1 MKNARPVSVM
11 LVATISGAVHGAI
24 AVLVVPMLSFLYLVG
39 NSASAQSGRIAEF
52 GMTVAV
58 LAPLAWAAV
67 GFGMGALMSFMFN
80 LFVNQENRKPRV
92 VVEETPGIRAAAVG
106 EVA

>member
-1 MKNARPVSVM
+1 M
-11 LVATISGAVHGAI
+11 LVATVSGAVHGAI
-24 AVLVVPMLSFLYLVG
+24 AVLVVPMLSFLYLVS
-39 NSASAQSGRIAEF
+39 NAASASGRSAEF

-67 GFGMGALMSFMFN
+67 GFGMGALMSFLFN
-80 LFVNQENRKPRV
+80 LFVNQENRKVRV
-92 VVEETPGIRAAAVG
+92 VVEEARGIRAAAVG